1 MPVSVPIRIA
11 ATFTADPLIAP
22 LRHVLDSIGTNVDV
36 RLCQYNQVFQ
46 ELIRPDSEI
55 GQNRSGVN
63 VLLIRVE
70 DWSGLEQHSVA
81 STGREPIRAKH
92 RTQCCGFHK
101 CVRSGRASPF
111 HAVSGVL
118 VPESAALSADPEAR
132 AFLQGIESKLKSG
145 IERHSNGYFLSPQ
158 FVSEMYP
165 VARYD
170 DPASNRIGHVP
181 YTPEFF
187 AAIALSVARRVYRLR
202 TTPPKVVILDLDNT
216 LWTGVAGED
225 GPQGVVIDDT
235 RRFLQEFMLA
245 QQKAGAVLCICSKNN
260 EDDAWAV
267 FRERNEMVRRLE
279 HFVAHRINW
288 DHKSNNIRSLAAEL
302 SLGLDSMVFVDDDS
316 AVCAEVRHGCPQVS
330 VIQLPADI
338 RELPRLLRNLWIFDR
353 LKVTKEDRRRTELY
367 QENAAREQVR
377 ESVTNFG
384 DFLAGLGLEISVAP
398 MQPDHLARVSQLT
411 FRTNQFN
418 CTTIRR
424 TEGELRE
431 LLTTGQLSCHVT
443 HVKDRFGDY
452 GLVGVTL
459 HEISG
464 DSLIVDSFMMSC
476 RVLGRGVEHKMG

>member
-1 MPVSVPIRIA
+1 
-11 ATFTADPLIAP
+11 
-22 LRHVLDSIGTNVDV
+22 
-36 RLCQYNQVFQ
+36 
-46 ELIRPDSEI
+46 
-55 GQNRSGVN
+55 
-63 VLLIRVE
+63 
-70 DWSGLEQHSVA
+70 
-81 STGREPIRAKH
+81 
-92 RTQCCGFHK
+92 
-101 CVRSGRASPF
+101 
-111 HAVSGVL
+111 
-118 VPESAALSADPEAR
+118 
-132 AFLQGIESKLKSG
+132 
-145 IERHSNGYFLSPQ
+145 
-158 FVSEMYP
+158 
-165 VARYD
+165 
-170 DPASNRIGHVP
+170 
-181 YTPEFF
+181 
-187 AAIALSVARRVYRLR
+187 
-202 TTPPKVVILDLDNT
+202 
-216 LWTGVAGED
+216 
-225 GPQGVVIDDT
+225 
-235 RRFLQEFMLA
+235 MLA

-267 FRERNEMVRRLE
+267 FRERNDMVLRPE

-377 ESVTNFG
+377 KSVTNFG

-476 RVLGRGVEHKMG
+476 RVLGRGVEHKMGSTLGALASERGLRWVDLRYVKTAKNRPAIEFLESLPETERLENGGVTIFRLAAERARKLDCQSFEAAEAVKPPQDVVAPAAERNRHCHRCSSSLRNRVLRPHPP